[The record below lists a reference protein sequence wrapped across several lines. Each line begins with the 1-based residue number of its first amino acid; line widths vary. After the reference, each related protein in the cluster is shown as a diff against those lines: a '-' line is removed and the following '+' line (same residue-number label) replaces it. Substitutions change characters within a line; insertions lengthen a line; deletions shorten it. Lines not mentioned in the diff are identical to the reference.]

1 MLLAVA
7 TDDGIHIAQHFG
19 RCGFFSIWQY
29 RDGEKPSNLGVR
41 VNTFTMHAMNN
52 PGSIEGLP
60 TAPSPGEVPGE
71 PAIVPNLQDLD
82 ALREEGR
89 IASRGEKQHS
99 HDRVLTGLA
108 DVKVVISAGMGRRA
122 VVDLQANDKEIFI
135 TQETLIEK
143 AVNQYVEGTLESG
156 EACHDH

>member
-1 MLLAVA
+1 MLIAVA
-7 TDDGIHIAQHFG
+7 TDDGTHIAQHFG

-29 RDGEKPSNLGVR
+29 RDGEKPFNHGVR

-52 PGSIEGLP
+52 PGSIGGVQI
-60 TAPSPGEVPGE
+60 APSPGEVPGE
-71 PAIVPNLQDLD
+71 PAIVPNLYDLET
-82 ALREEGR
+82 LRAEAKVG
-89 IASRGEKQHS
+89 SHGEKQHS
-99 HDRVLTGLA
+99 HDKVLTGLA

-135 TQETLIEK
+135 TQEPVIET
-143 AVNQYVEGTLESG
+143 AVSQYVEGTLESG